1 MLAGATIVACT
12 AAAASWSVTVNGAQA
27 DGPVDE
33 NDPENADGVALRIAV
48 PPRIAEG
55 DRFVMEVV
63 VTRGPATRGQPLV
76 LTPTAEGDA
85 VEVVRGRFFPH
96 DARPPDAEPLR
107 FEVPCVARTRGTGVV
122 RVEVRTFACPPGD
135 RPGARCRPVTVDA
148 ARALRV
154 DRRPPS

>member
-1 MLAGATIVACT
+1 MLAGATIVAGT

-63 VTRGPATRGQPLV
+63 VTRGPA
-76 LTPTAEGDA
+76 TAEGDA